1 MLIDTS
7 VWISAIRGEAPVL
20 ALVDELLVTRR
31 AATNHLIVTEL
42 LVGARTSQEY
52 EELRD
57 DLAALPHLTLPED
70 IWEEGARLGF
80 ELRRKGVSIPL
91 PDLIIAACA
100 IVHRCDLWFHD
111 QDFSLIARHA
121 PLKMYQHDGKVR
133 R

>member
-7 VWISAIRGEAPVL
+7 VWISAIRGDAPVL
-20 ALVDELLVTRR
+20 ALVDQLLVDRR
-31 AATNHLIVTEL
+31 AATNHIIVTEL
-42 LVGARTSQEY
+42 LVGTKTPQGY

-57 DLAALPHLTLPED
+57 DLAALPHLALSED
-70 IWEEGARLGF
+70 IWGEGARLGF
-80 ELRRKGVSIPL
+80 ELRRKGVSTPL

-100 IVHRCDLWFHD
+100 IVHRCDLWFLD

-121 PLKMYQHDGKVR
+121 PLSVYQHNGKAR